1 MMSHVSPELVR
12 MIGWALLHFVWQ
24 GALVALALWALLAVC
39 TRTTVRYAVCV
50 IALVV
55 MVALPAATLWFL
67 ERPAPVA
74 EATSAEVLAPAP
86 AMSVAGPAVHHAH
99 ALVIPAESEPS
110 QSMLWLVRIWMVGVI
125 LFALR
130 GAGGFVVMQ
139 RLRKLAT
146 SPASGELLQVCET
159 VRDRM
164 GITWAVRFCRS
175 AALQVPAVVGGL
187 RPIVLL
193 PISAIAGLSDAQI
206 EAIVAHELAHI
217 QRLDYFVNLFQ
228 VFAETVLFYHPA
240 VWWVNQRIRSEREN
254 CCDDVAIAVC
264 GNRLEYVRALTH
276 LESLRI
282 TPQFAMAANGSPLK
296 ARVRRLLGMAEES
309 EGVRT
314 GSSVLGVMVVAALVL
329 AASSL
334 ATGAKVQADKPAATP
349 QVAQPWEKPATDA
362 QAASDAQEN
371 AKPSAAIPVIA
382 PEAATEPQA
391 AQEPDAATEPM
402 VAHPRVSTINVP
414 AVHVHVPEVNVDVPG
429 QHFNTGT
436 FSMNTPEVHLHVPGV
451 NVDVPGQHFT
461 TPAFAMNMPAM
472 NMHVPAVNVHVP
484 AIHLNSMMGQ
494 AAAGSQAQASSS
506 YIEDMKGAG
515 LGNLT
520 VDELVAMKIQGI
532 TPEYVRGM
540 RAAGVNVD
548 ADELVGLKVQGVTP
562 EYVKQMRAAYPGI
575 DVDTIIGF
583 KVQGV
588 TTEYATELSKLGIK
602 ADADDLIG
610 LKVQGVTPEY
620 VRDMKAT
627 GINFDTDELVGMKV
641 QGVTP
646 AYVSMLKS
654 AGLGKIDTDDIIGA
668 KTMGITPEFI
678 EKAKSH
684 GFKDLDLDKL
694 IELKTTGIL

>member
-1 MMSHVSPELVR
+1 M
-12 MIGWALLHFVWQ
+12 F
-24 GALVALALWALLAVC
+24 
-39 TRTTVRYAVCV
+39 
-50 IALVV
+50 
-55 MVALPAATLWFL
+55 
-67 ERPAPVA
+67 
-74 EATSAEVLAPAP
+74 
-86 AMSVAGPAVHHAH
+86 
-99 ALVIPAESEPS
+99 
-110 QSMLWLVRIWMVGVI
+110 WLVRIWMAGVV

-130 GAGGFVVMQ
+130 GTGGFIVMQ
-139 RLRKLAT
+139 RLRRLAI
-146 SPASGELLQVCET
+146 SPASGELLRVCET
-159 VRDRM
+159 VREKM
-164 GITWAVRFCRS
+164 EISQAVRFCRS

-193 PISAIAGLSDAQI
+193 PISAITGLSDAQI

-240 VWWVNQRIRSEREN
+240 VWWLNQRIRSEREN

-282 TPQFAMAANGSPLK
+282 TPKFAMAANGSPLK
-296 ARVRRLLGMAEES
+296 ARVRRLLGMAEET

-314 GSSVLGVMVVAALVL
+314 GSSVLGMVVVAALVL

-334 ATGAKVQADKPAATP
+334 ATGANAQADKPATAPQGAPAVQPAWEQPAT
-349 QVAQPWEKPATDA
+349 QAQPE
-362 QAASDAQEN
+362 AAPQDHDK
-371 AKPSAAIPVIA
+371 AKPSAATP
-382 PEAATEPQA
+382 ATPSVAPQA
-391 AQEPDAATEPM
+391 AVEPEP
-402 VAHPRVSTINVP
+402 VVVHSHGGTINVP
-414 AVHVHVPEVNVDVPG
+414 PVYV
-429 QHFNTGT
+429 
-436 FSMNTPEVHLHVPGV
+436 
-451 NVDVPGQHFT
+451 
-461 TPAFAMNMPAM
+461 
-472 NMHVPAVNVHVP
+472 HVPAVNVDVPAKAIDTGMFAMTMP
-484 AIHLNSMMGQ
+484 AIHVHVPTMSINIPAMHLGPGMMGQ
-494 AAAGSQAQASSS
+494 AAASSGSQPSSS

-515 LGNLT
+515 LGNLS
-520 VDELVAMKIQGI
+520 VDELVALKIQGV

-548 ADELVGLKVQGVTP
+548 ADELIGMKVQGVTP
-562 EYVKQMRAAYPGI
+562 EYVKEMRAAYPGI
-575 DVDTIIGF
+575 DIDTIIGF

-620 VRDMKAT
+620 VRDMRAT
-627 GINFDTDELVGMKV
+627 GMNFDTDELIAMKV

-646 AYVSMLKS
+646 AYVSTLKS
-654 AGLGKIDTDDIIGA
+654 AGLGKLDTDDIIAA

-684 GFKDLDLDKL
+684 NFKDLDLEKL
-694 IELKTTGIL
+694 IELKNAGIL